1 MGKTVFRFTVLNVLG
16 TLLYAIGIVCFT
28 APSKIAPG
36 GASGVAT
43 LIQYGTGFPIGM
55 MILVFNIPLLAL
67 AYARFPKEF
76 VIKTMISTVLSSLIT
91 DAAAMI
97 LPEYTGEPL
106 LAAMFG
112 GALMGAGL
120 ALVHVTES
128 NTGGMSL
135 LGLILRQKMPH
146 WPVGRMVTVLNMTVV
161 LASGIV
167 YRNIESVLYAA
178 VCVYISGY
186 FMDGIVG
193 TLKANNMMIII
204 SEKAAE
210 VNTLILEHQRGVTIL
225 NGRGGYTGDK
235 QDVLMSV
242 VPSSL
247 CDHIQQEV
255 EQLDPSSFV
264 IIADAARV
272 NGKGF
277 RSVI

>member
-1 MGKTVFRFTVLNVLG
+1 MGKSMLKFGVLNIVG
-16 TLLYAIGIVCFT
+16 TFLYSAGIVCFT

-43 LIQYGTGFPIGM
+43 LIQYVTHMPIGM
-55 MILVFNIPLLAL
+55 MVLVFNIPLLLL
-67 AYARFPKEF
+67 ACRRFPKEF
-76 VIKTMISTVLSSLIT
+76 VVKTIISTVMLSLIT
-91 DAAAMI
+91 DGCAMI
-97 LPEYTGEPL
+97 LPEYKGEPL

-146 WPVGRMVTVLNMTVV
+146 WPVGRMVTVLNMSVV
-161 LASGIV
+161 LASGLV
-167 YRNIESVLYAA
+167 YGNIESVLYAA

-186 FMDGIVG
+186 FMDSIVG
-193 TLKANNMMIII
+193 TINANNMMIII
-204 SEKAAE
+204 SERAAE
-210 VNTLILEHQRGVTIL
+210 VKKLILDHNKGVTVL
-225 NGRGGYTGDK
+225 KGRGGYSGEA

-242 VPSSL
+242 APSAL

-255 EQLDPSSFV
+255 EALDPSSFV
-264 IIADAARV
+264 IVADAARV
-272 NGKGF
+272 TGKGF
-277 RSVI
+277 RSVV

>member
-1 MGKTVFRFTVLNVLG
+1 MGKSVSKFVLFNVIG
-16 TLLYAIGIVCFT
+16 NFLYSAGIVCFT

-43 LIQYGTGFPIGM
+43 LVQYVTGCPIGM
-55 MILVFNIPLLAL
+55 MVLCFNIPLLIL
-67 AYARFPKEF
+67 AYRRFPKEF
-76 VIKTMISTVLSSLIT
+76 VIKTIISTVMLSLIT
-91 DAAAMI
+91 DGCALI

-112 GALMGAGL
+112 GALMGSGL

-146 WPVGRMVTVLNMTVV
+146 WPVGRMMTILNMSVV
-161 LASGIV
+161 LASGVV
-167 YRNIESVLYAA
+167 YGNIESVLYAA

-186 FMDGIVG
+186 FMDNLVSTIN
-193 TLKANNMMIII
+193 ANNLMIII
-204 SEKAAE
+204 SERSAE
-210 VNTLILEHQRGVTIL
+210 VKKLILDHRKGVTVL
-225 NGRGGYTGDK
+225 KGRGGYSGEE
-235 QDVLMSV
+235 QDILMSV
-242 VPSSL
+242 APSAL

-255 EQLDPSSFV
+255 EALDPGSFV
-264 IIADAARV
+264 IVADASRV